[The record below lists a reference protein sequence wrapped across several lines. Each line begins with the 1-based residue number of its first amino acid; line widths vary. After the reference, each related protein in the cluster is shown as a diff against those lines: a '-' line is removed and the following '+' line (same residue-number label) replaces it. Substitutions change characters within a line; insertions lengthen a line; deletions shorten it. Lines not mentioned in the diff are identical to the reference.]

1 MVFSDYTT
9 PISIDGW
16 IVKYFESGFN
26 GLVNEMFSISILI
39 LISVIAAILF
49 SAVIGYEREKNG
61 HPAGLR
67 THLLIGLGSA
77 LIMIISI
84 YAAPGTYQTRDPMRL
99 AAAGVTGIGFLGA
112 GSIIQN
118 GFSIKGLTSAASI
131 WMTMA
136 LGMCAGCGYFIIG
149 AVVTLLAYV
158 FLTVFQKIEIKATS
172 KSAVLLVVAKLDE
185 DAVNKIVT
193 VCGNMNVK
201 ITELTTELVKIND
214 SAFNR
219 IIFKASGNKKGII
232 NQLLT
237 EINKEVK
244 AVECKILH

>member
-1 MVFSDYTT
+1 MVLSDYTT

-16 IVKYFESGFN
+16 IVNYFESGFN
-26 GLVNEMFSISILI
+26 GKIPEMVSISILI

-149 AVVTLLAYV
+149 SVVTILAYV

-172 KSAVLLVVAKLDE
+172 KNAVLLVVAKLDE
-185 DAVNKIVT
+185 DAVNKIVN
-193 VCGNMNVK
+193 VCSKMDVK
-201 ITELTTELVKIND
+201 ISELTTELVKIND

-232 NQLLT
+232 NNLLT